1 MGEAENA
8 DRLSDGRQRMIWII
22 VVGGT
27 IAGVMLANFFTS
39 CMDVAQKDERCGW
52 K

>member
-1 MGEAENA
+1 
-8 DRLSDGRQRMIWII
+8 MIWII

-27 IAGVMLANFFTS
+27 IAGVMLAFFFTS
-39 CMDVAQKDERCGW
+39 CMDGAQKDERSGW